1 MSKAIILSRVSTLN
15 QDLKQQTDE
24 VVKFAEADGYSGDNV
39 EVIEDKESGVK
50 LSEEHRLGLIELKQ
64 KILANP
70 GMYSCVYAYE
80 NQPHRKT
87 LRGKLFD
94 KEFSARE

>member
-24 VVKFAEADGYSGDNV
+24 VVKFAKADGYSGDNV

-64 KILANP
+64 KILKWLIN
-70 GMYSCVYAYE
+70 GLMIRE
-80 NQPHRKT
+80 I
-87 LRGKLFD
+87 KLYFFVD
-94 KEFSARE
+94 LFL

>member
-50 LSEEHRLGLIELKQ
+50 LSE
-64 KILANP
+64 
-70 GMYSCVYAYE
+70 
-80 NQPHRKT
+80 
-87 LRGKLFD
+87 
-94 KEFSARE
+94 